1 MIAPNYF
8 KFCVEAEYYYL
19 DFLLDET
26 AESIPD
32 ETINHI
38 MGCTHCR
45 EQMNRLEKMLN
56 SQTNFSQQPKAITSL
71 LKLHLSY
78 AGRQVTCANVR
89 PFLPS
94 LLNPALQIEIPTP
107 ITVHIDKCEQCRR
120 DLEMLKGLRLNP
132 KNLVTLSQMFA
143 DDLAVDES
151 QCIAARSAIPAVA
164 AMAFNQTDAKTIR
177 HLCLCPQCRDKLYK
191 FREMIQQQTSLRQDE
206 AKTENRQLYCPSVKF
221 NDVFDYCIP
230 YNINP
235 VSDEYEKFRRSL
247 TSHIICC
254 ADCLGKLQQLHKT
267 IYDIIEEP
275 ESGIATIFH
284 LNTSAEAAPQ
294 AESDNPYAGF
304 PIKVEIVNSESVQM
318 GVSMPGIE
326 KAETPIKLK
335 PVSKNFRP
343 LFKVALPIAALIIVG
358 ISLLLTVPFA
368 KATSIEQIR
377 DAVLRIK
384 NVHIMNFSPGRAE
397 PIQEKWALR
406 QQGIF
411 IMKSGDK
418 LAIWNVDQGIHKTH
432 DSKLNKTEQA
442 TMLPEETTK
451 IAETIN
457 GTLGLMP
464 LEDMTVL
471 PKDAQWNQLTDTNI
485 PPDASALEVY
495 DLLWFESS
503 SSTSKK
509 WRVYVDPQTKLPR
522 RTEFYRKRL
531 GEDTF
536 ILKLF
541 IVLDYPTD
549 KGMKETIEKLSF

>member
-1 MIAPNYF
+1 MIAPNYS
-8 KFCVEAEYYYL
+8 KFCVEAEHYYL

-26 AESIPD
+26 AESVPN

-38 MGCTHCR
+38 IGCTHCR
-45 EQMNRLEKMLN
+45 EQMSRLEKILN
-56 SQTNFSQQPKAITSL
+56 SQTNFSQQSKAITSL

-89 PFLPS
+89 PFLPG

-120 DLEMLKGLRLNP
+120 DLETLKSLRLNP
-132 KNLVTLSQMFA
+132 RNLVTLSQMFA

-151 QCIAARSAIPAVA
+151 QCIAARSAIPSVA
-164 AMAFNQTDAKTIR
+164 AMSFNQTDTKTIR

-191 FREMIQQQTSLRQDE
+191 FREMIQQQTTSQRD
-206 AKTENRQLYCPSVKF
+206 KDKIENNQLYCPSVTF
-221 NDVFDYCIP
+221 NDIFDYCIP
-230 YNINP
+230 YSIDP
-235 VSDEYEKFRRSL
+235 ADDEYEKFRSSL

-254 ADCLGKLQQLHKT
+254 ADCLSKLQQLHKT
-267 IYDIIEEP
+267 IYSIVDKP

-284 LNTSAEAAPQ
+284 LDTSAETAPQ
-294 AESDNPYAGF
+294 TESDNLYAGF
-304 PIKVEIVNSESVQM
+304 HIKLETVNYGSVQA
-318 GVSMPGIE
+318 GVNMPCIE
-326 KAETPIKLK
+326 KAGTPVKMK
-335 PVSKNFRP
+335 PISKNFRP
-343 LFKVALPIAALIIVG
+343 LFKVALPVAALIIVG
-358 ISLLLTVPFA
+358 ISLLLRVPFA

-377 DAVLRIK
+377 EAVLRIK

-397 PIQEKWALR
+397 PIQEKWASR

-418 LAIWNVDQGIHKTH
+418 LAIWNVNQGIHKTL

-442 TMLPEETTK
+442 TMLPEETTQ

-485 PPDASALEVY
+485 TPDASALEVY

-549 KGMKETIEKLSF
+549 EGMKETIEKLSF